1 MTQQTTGTAHID
13 ERDSQMKKAQEKLV
27 SPSEF
32 MRQLRPGLYSD
43 STTRDQHQLKAEILS
58 HHLDTLTE
66 RNETHDFELF
76 CRKLC
81 ERAICPNLRPATG
94 PEGGGD
100 SKADT
105 ETTPVADEISKLYCG
120 LANSGSERWAFAFS
134 AKKTW
139 ADKARSDVAG
149 IIATNRGYEKIYFI
163 TSRAARA
170 KDRARVEQELSETY
184 GVSVTIHDRGWIV
197 DEVIGKNRRDLAYN
211 YLGIGDKTSERELG
225 PSDYSRKQQLEDVEK
240 ELTDPTA
247 FVGMEMQRATE
258 ALVAAKLAR
267 ELELPRADIDGKF
280 IRAIRLADDGG
291 TQRQQLTARYE
302 ALWTEFWWFDDIKAV
317 VDGYDAFEV
326 LVIGSEHAKNLEM
339 LCNLA
344 QLLFNIVVHGH
355 LSEEQAGLKARIDRL
370 SSRLSELA
378 SDLRRPN
385 NALEARTSLLTI
397 QANEALRAGDQK
409 RLASLWPQFSDVLVK
424 AEGLGEFDVNRLS
437 RLVEVFGQVAGKDRG
452 YKDLVDQVS
461 EFVTKR
467 TGESAGALVLLKRA
481 GQIHFD
487 ENMEM
492 IRLLGKAARL
502 LTKKE
507 HADDFVNAQA
517 QLSLAYRSAGLLWA
531 ARASCTSAAA
541 TLFIE
546 GDEEGELSPTVFPL
560 LMNAAWQGVELKYLP
575 EVLQII
581 HIARGCLSSLPYDE
595 ASLKRANEQLQ
606 DFDLI
611 LACQLANNSAEAVP
625 RLEMLPDILIRLG
638 LIKSRATLLYLL
650 GYEEVLR
657 EEGWIPDTESAQ
669 DVLKFFNQLAGQ
681 PAGDAVWRPTI
692 FNDGDLEVF
701 ATSVLGVRVNV
712 VHQTSD
718 TAITVAEAIIGTV
731 EAFFATAFEL
741 DALAHVERFD
751 IAVVEADVTRFEVK
765 PDIDR
770 MKITVKWPS
779 GVFPG
784 TPSVYGDFLN
794 MLLEVAGTA
803 FFATCHAKDLKEAVH
818 QLFQADGALDRA
830 AMIGSLCFSRHRIF
844 SGVARLAEWDKHSP
858 KKFQPRPNRPAVI
871 REQPARKEEKDGDA
885 ASEESQ
891 FAKMTDHRDVTVR
904 SVIDV
909 HLWDRAGWTG
919 AAYGMADPKA
929 PPFIALMFKNREAAA
944 KIFER
949 WRERFGSADVEEEI
963 HIGIIRHFSPE
974 HPAHYGMVI
983 TSEPPKDLQGS
994 RVAMMASRSLTMEP
1008 ANDVNLSNF
1017 LNLYRNAGAY
1027 LLMPALVTPGQTLL
1041 FIDGLDILKR
1051 NLHVKAAIDVGPNDA
1066 ENMFL
1071 GPRGLGLGVQ

>member
-1 MTQQTTGTAHID
+1 MK
-13 ERDSQMKKAQEKLV
+13 KKAQEKLV

-58 HHLDTLTE
+58 HHLDTITE

-149 IIATNRGYEKIYFI
+149 IIATKRGYKKAFFV

-170 KDRARVEQELSETY
+170 KDRARVEQELSEKY
-184 GVSVTIHDRGWIV
+184 GVTVTIHDRSWIV
-197 DEVIGKNRRDLAYN
+197 DQVIDKNRRDLAYN

-225 PSDYSRKQQLEDVEK
+225 PSDYSRKQQLEDIEK

-247 FVGMEMQRATE
+247 FAGMEMQRAAE

-267 ELELPRADIDGKF
+267 ELELPRTDVDGKF
-280 IRAIRLADDGG
+280 SRAIRLADDGG
-291 TQRQQLTARYE
+291 TQRQQFTARYE
-302 ALWTEFWWFDDIKAV
+302 ALWTAFWWFDDVKVV
-317 VDGYDAFEV
+317 VDGYDAFEA

-378 SDLRRPN
+378 SDLSRPN

-397 QANEALRAGDQK
+397 EVNEAMRADDPK

-424 AEGLGEFDVNRLS
+424 AEGMGEFDVSRLT

-452 YKDLVDQVS
+452 YRDLVDQVS

-481 GQIHFD
+481 GQLDFD

-507 HADDFVNAQA
+507 HADDLVNAQA
-517 QLSLAYRSAGLLWA
+517 QLSLGYRSAGLLWA

-560 LMNAAWQGVELKYLP
+560 LMNAAWQAVELRHLP

-581 HIARGCLSSLPYDE
+581 QIARGCLSSLPYDE
-595 ASLKRANEQLQ
+595 ASLKRAGEQLQ

-611 LACQLANNSAEAVP
+611 FSCQLANLPAAEVP
-625 RLEMLPDILIRLG
+625 RLEMLPDILAGLG
-638 LIKSRATLLYLL
+638 LIQSRATLLYVL
-650 GYEEVLR
+650 GYEDLLR

-669 DVLKFFNQLAGQ
+669 DVVTFFNQLAGQ

-692 FNDGDLEVF
+692 FNGADLQVF
-701 ATSVLGVRVNV
+701 VTSVLGVRVNV
-712 VHQTSD
+712 THQPSD
-718 TAITVAEAIIGTV
+718 TAITVAEAIVGTV

-741 DALAHVERFD
+741 DAFAHVERFD
-751 IAVVEADVTRFEVK
+751 VSVVEADVTRYEVK
-765 PDIDR
+765 TDIDR
-770 MKITVKWPS
+770 MKITVKWPK

-803 FFATCHAKDLKEAVH
+803 FSATCHAKDFKEAMH
-818 QLFQADGALDRA
+818 QLFQADGAMDRA
-830 AMIGSLCFSRHRIF
+830 AMIGSLCFSRQRIF

-858 KKFQPRPNRPAVI
+858 KKFEARPNRPSVI
-871 REQPARKEEKDGDA
+871 RERPALEEEKDGEA
-885 ASEESQ
+885 ASEAFHFS
-891 FAKMTDHRDVTVR
+891 KMTDHRDVKVC

-909 HLWDRAGWTG
+909 HLWNRAEWTG
-919 AAYGMADPKA
+919 AAYGVAHPKA
-929 PPFIALMFKNREAAA
+929 PPFMALMFKNRDAAA

-963 HIGIIRHFSPE
+963 HIGIVRHFSTK

-983 TSEPPKDLQGS
+983 TSEPPKDLQDS
-994 RVAMMASRSLTMEP
+994 RVAMMASRSLTLEP
-1008 ANDVNLSNF
+1008 ANDVNLSTF
-1017 LNLYRNAGAY
+1017 LDSYKKAGAY
-1027 LLMPALVTPGQTLL
+1027 LLMPALVTPGQTLQ
-1041 FIDGLDILKR
+1041 FIDGLYILKR
-1051 NLHVKAAIDVGPNDA
+1051 TLHVKMAIDVGPNDA
-1066 ENMFL
+1066 ESLFL
-1071 GPRGLGLGVQ
+1071 APRGLQHGQV

>member
-1 MTQQTTGTAHID
+1 
-13 ERDSQMKKAQEKLV
+13 MKKKVQEKLV
-27 SPSEF
+27 APSEF

-43 STTRDQHQLKAEILS
+43 STTRDQHQLKAEVLS
-58 HHLDTLTE
+58 HHLNSITE

-81 ERAICPNLRPATG
+81 ERTICPNLRPATG

-134 AKKTW
+134 AKRTW

-149 IIATNRGYEKIYFI
+149 IISTNRGYKKIFFV
-163 TSRAARA
+163 TSRPARA
-170 KDRARVEQELSETY
+170 KDRARVEQELSEKY
-184 GVSVTIHDRGWIV
+184 GVAVTIHDRSWIV
-197 DEVIGKNRRDLAYN
+197 DEVVEKNRRDLAYN
-211 YLGIGDKTSERELG
+211 YLGIGDKISERELG

-247 FVGMEMQRATE
+247 FAGMDMQRAAE

-267 ELELPRADIDGKF
+267 ELELPRTDVDGKF
-280 IRAIRLADDGG
+280 SRAIRLADDGG

-302 ALWTEFWWFDDIKAV
+302 ALWTAFWWFDDVKAV
-317 VDGYDAFEV
+317 VDGYEAFEA
-326 LVIGSEHAKNLEM
+326 LVIGGEHAKNLEM
-339 LCNLA
+339 LCDLA
-344 QLLFNIVVHGH
+344 QLLFNIVVLGH
-355 LSEEQAGLKARIDRL
+355 VSEEQAGLKPRIGRL
-370 SSRLSELA
+370 SSKLSELA
-378 SDLRRPN
+378 SDLSRPN

-397 QANEALRAGDQK
+397 EVNEAMRVGDPK

-424 AEGLGEFDVNRLS
+424 AEGMGEFDVNRLT

-452 YKDLVDQVS
+452 YRDLVDQVS

-481 GQIHFD
+481 RQLDFD

-507 HADDFVNAQA
+507 NADDLIDAQA
-517 QLSLAYRSAGLLWA
+517 QLSLGYRSAGLLWA

-546 GDEEGELSPTVFPL
+546 GDEDGEISPTVFPL
-560 LMNAAWQGVELKYLP
+560 LMNAAWQAVELKHLP

-581 HIARGCLSSLPYDE
+581 QIARGCLSSLPYDE
-595 ASLKRANEQLQ
+595 ASLKRAGEQLQ

-611 LACQLANNSAEAVP
+611 LACQLANLSAAEMP
-625 RLEMLPDILIRLG
+625 RLEILPDILAGLG
-638 LIKSRATLLYLL
+638 LIQSRATLLYML
-650 GYEEVLR
+650 GYEDVLR
-657 EEGWIPDTESAQ
+657 EESWIPDTESAQ
-669 DVLKFFNQLAGQ
+669 DVVTFFNQLAGQ

-692 FNDGDLEVF
+692 FNGEDQQMFV
-701 ATSVLGVRVNV
+701 TSVLGVQVNV
-712 VHQTSD
+712 THQPSD
-718 TAITVAEAIIGTV
+718 TAITVAEAIVGTV

-741 DALAHVERFD
+741 EAFAHVERFD
-751 IAVVEADVTRFEVK
+751 VSVVEADITRFEVK
-765 PDIDR
+765 TDVDR
-770 MKITVKWPS
+770 MRLTVKWPK

-784 TPSVYGDFLN
+784 TPSVYGEFLN
-794 MLLEVAGTA
+794 MLLEVAGTV
-803 FFATCHAKDLKEAVH
+803 FSATCHAKNFEAAMH
-818 QLFQADGALDRA
+818 QLFQADGAMDRA
-830 AMIGSLCFSRHRIF
+830 AMIGSLCFSRQRIF

-858 KKFQPRPNRPAVI
+858 KKVEARPNRPTVV
-871 REQPARKEEKDGDA
+871 RERPANKESMEGDRA
-885 ASEESQ
+885 PEDFHFS
-891 FAKMTDHRDVTVR
+891 KMTDHRNVKVH

-909 HLWDRAGWTG
+909 HLWNRAEWTG
-919 AAYGMADPKA
+919 AAYGVAHPKE
-929 PPFIALMFKNREAAA
+929 PPFLALMFKNRDAAA

-949 WRERFGSADVEEEI
+949 WRERFGSADVDEEI
-963 HIGIIRHFSPE
+963 HIGIVRHFSTE

-983 TSEPPKDLQGS
+983 TSEPPKDSHDS

-1008 ANDVNLSNF
+1008 ADDINLSTF
-1017 LNLYRNAGAY
+1017 LDLYKKAGAY
-1027 LLMPALVTPGQTLL
+1027 LLMPALLTPGQSLQ
-1041 FIDGLDILKR
+1041 FIDGLYIQKR
-1051 NLHVKAAIDVGPNDA
+1051 TLHVKMATDVGPNDA
-1066 ENMFL
+1066 ENLFL
-1071 GPRGLGLGVQ
+1071 GPRGLRPGVQ